1 MKTMLKNK
9 SSFLVILSLLVML
22 SGVACTSDKDED
34 PLMKEGEKTDTEGT
48 PKDTMMKEGE
58 KTDTEGTPKDTM
70 MKEGEKTDTE
80 GTPPEKEGEK
90 MK

>member
-34 PLMKEGEKTDTEGT
+34 PLMKEGEKTDTEET
-48 PKDTMMKEGE
+48 SKDTMVKEGE
-58 KTDTEGTPKDTM
+58 KTDTEGTPDTM
-70 MKEGEKTDTE
+70 VKEGEKTDTE

>member
-22 SGVACTSDKDED
+22 SGVACTNDKDED

-48 PKDTMMKEGE
+48 P
-58 KTDTEGTPKDTM
+58 PA
-70 MKEGEKTDTE
+70 
-80 GTPPEKEGEK
+80 KEGEK

>member
-34 PLMKEGEKTDTEGT
+34 PLMKEGEKTDTGET

-70 MKEGEKTDTE
+70 VKEGEKMDTE

>member
-22 SGVACTSDKDED
+22 SGVACTSDKDKD

-48 PKDTMMKEGE
+48 PKDTMV
-58 KTDTEGTPKDTM
+58 
-70 MKEGEKTDTE
+70 KEGEKTDTE

>member
-48 PKDTMMKEGE
+48 SKDTMMKEGE
-58 KTDTEGTPKDTM
+58 KTDTEGTPDTM
-70 MKEGEKTDTE
+70 MKEGEKTDT
-80 GTPPEKEGEK
+80 
-90 MK
+90 